1 MHASMYHG
9 ISMSINE
16 DDYKL
21 EVKIVDEQ
29 ADSYAKKWSCDVLIV
44 SPGES

>member
-1 MHASMYHG
+1 MLHG

-16 DDYKL
+16 DDYEL
-21 EVKIVDEQ
+21 EVTKVDEQ
-29 ADSYAKKWSCDVLIV
+29 ADSYAKKWSNDVLIV

>member
-1 MHASMYHG
+1 MLHG

-16 DDYKL
+16 DAYEL
-21 EVKIVDEQ
+21 EFTIVDEQ
-29 ADSYAKKWSCDVLIV
+29 VDAYAKKWSSDVLIV